1 MKKLFAWIL
10 IGTFLLNTSKGSF
23 AMAMTTETDNSGLF
37 DIEQEY
43 EIVATVEMSLENQ
56 TKKVQY
62 FEEQGEII
70 GPGAFWV
77 DDDERIHIL
86 DARSRKILS
95 IKGNEIREF
104 NIQNCY
110 LPQDIICYDNL
121 YYIYDINTCD
131 ALYIYDDEGNFLIK
145 HNIPLDTGEYVKKI
159 FINDGKITVTT
170 FFDNDYYLN
179 ADGEWKMQKSN
190 EPEVH
195 SNDLRKKYDY
205 IRYFAVDNVGY
216 IYTVNTKIVQDVSIL
231 AGEVSISKISS
242 AGELLGE
249 YIINASDFLYFPN
262 NYIQVTEDGN
272 VYIMVPREDYV
283 EIRKV
288 NMLKTSK
295 SNFSEINALA
305 HQKEQEIENEEIAVI
320 SISES
325 ISLTREEVLDRAN
338 RIALYKWYLTNEN
351 VDVSGLTNVEL
362 PEYIAKIAEENAGKT
377 SWKVQMQGIPYCWG
391 GFYSQYSDITKI
403 NLTFADA
410 IASGYV
416 AGNVNTNGYYKQKTA
431 GLDCSGYVCAA
442 YGLTEKMGT
451 SDLLQYG
458 TKVNSLEEMQTMD
471 FFVKNGHTLLFYQM
485 LDDSYVL
492 VCECATDSQKT
503 VVWQRTVDWLFI
515 KNNYQMRTPW

>member
-170 FFDNDYYLN
+170 FLI
-179 ADGEWKMQKSN
+179 M
-190 EPEVH
+190 
-195 SNDLRKKYDY
+195 
-205 IRYFAVDNVGY
+205 
-216 IYTVNTKIVQDVSIL
+216 
-231 AGEVSISKISS
+231 
-242 AGELLGE
+242 
-249 YIINASDFLYFPN
+249 II
-262 NYIQVTEDGN
+262 I
-272 VYIMVPREDYV
+272 
-283 EIRKV
+283 
-288 NMLKTSK
+288 
-295 SNFSEINALA
+295 
-305 HQKEQEIENEEIAVI
+305 
-320 SISES
+320 
-325 ISLTREEVLDRAN
+325 
-338 RIALYKWYLTNEN
+338 
-351 VDVSGLTNVEL
+351 
-362 PEYIAKIAEENAGKT
+362 
-377 SWKVQMQGIPYCWG
+377 
-391 GFYSQYSDITKI
+391 
-403 NLTFADA
+403 
-410 IASGYV
+410 
-416 AGNVNTNGYYKQKTA
+416 
-431 GLDCSGYVCAA
+431 
-442 YGLTEKMGT
+442 
-451 SDLLQYG
+451 
-458 TKVNSLEEMQTMD
+458 
-471 FFVKNGHTLLFYQM
+471 
-485 LDDSYVL
+485 
-492 VCECATDSQKT
+492 
-503 VVWQRTVDWLFI
+503 
-515 KNNYQMRTPW
+515 